1 MKHILII
8 QTRPGIGDLCIFL
21 SSMHQI
27 AKKHPNSKITLITKK
42 RSKADEILKDDDNAE
57 KKTLAMKFM

>member
-42 RSKADEILKDDDNAE
+42 TTIYNEIIFNKFAKLKVG
-57 KKTLAMKFM
+57 FRV